1 MSSKTNFGNCLIAY
15 LLSALVITSCSN
27 PSPSNSTSNSSF
39 SSSQNCDNK
48 VRELETKIQE
58 LNTELEETKNQLR
71 EAEFELFEFSGFQYT
86 KTYNGVI
93 THYYDDI
100 RAAFDRAEDDIELL
114 ERKVSDLESDN
125 RSLKM
130 KLLYCE

>member
-1 MSSKTNFGNCLIAY
+1 MSSKTNFGNCLIAS
-15 LLSALVITSCSN
+15 LLCTLVITSCSN
-27 PSPSNSTSNSSF
+27 PSPSNSASNSSF
-39 SSSQNCDNK
+39 DSSQNCDSK

-58 LNTELEETKNQLR
+58 LNTELEETKTKLR

-100 RAAFDRAEDDIELL
+100 RAAFDRAENDIEEL
-114 ERKVSDLESDN
+114 ERKVSNLESDN

-130 KLLYCE
+130 KLLYCD

>member
-1 MSSKTNFGNCLIAY
+1 MFSKRKFPSC
-15 LLSALVITSCSN
+15 VITLLASAIALYSCSN
-27 PSPSNSTSNSSF
+27 PSPSNSSSNSTF
-39 SSSQNCDNK
+39 GSSQNCDTK

-58 LNTELEETKNQLR
+58 LNTELEETKTKLR
-71 EAEFELFEFSGFQYT
+71 EAEFELFEFGGFKYT

-93 THYYDDI
+93 THYYEDI

-125 RSLKM
+125 RSLKL
-130 KLLYCE
+130 KLLYCD

>member
-1 MSSKTNFGNCLIAY
+1 MSSKTNFGNSLIPY
-15 LLSALVITSCSN
+15 LFSALVITSCSN
-27 PSPSNSTSNSSF
+27 PASSNSSSNSPLG
-39 SSSQNCDNK
+39 SSSNCDVK
-48 VRELETKIQE
+48 VRELENKVEE
-58 LNTELEETKNQLR
+58 LNTELEETKTKLR
-71 EAEFELFEFSGFQYT
+71 EAEFELFEFSGFKYT

-93 THYYDDI
+93 THYYEDI

-130 KLLYCE
+130 KLLYCD

>member
-1 MSSKTNFGNCLIAY
+1 MSSKTNFGNCLIAS
-15 LLSALVITSCSN
+15 LLCTLVITSCSN
-27 PSPSNSTSNSSF
+27 PSPSNSASNSSF
-39 SSSQNCDNK
+39 DSSQNCDSK

-58 LNTELEETKNQLR
+58 LNSELEETKTKLR

-100 RAAFDRAEDDIELL
+100 RAAFDRAEDDIEVL
-114 ERKVSDLESDN
+114 EDEISDLEYDN
-125 RSLKM
+125 RSLRA
-130 KLLYCE
+130 KLINCD

>member
-1 MSSKTNFGNCLIAY
+1 MHTNSK
-15 LLSALVITSCSN
+15 LLSGTLALLAVTCGIWSCSD
-27 PSPSNSTSNSSF
+27 SSISHSAGNSSF
-39 SSSQNCDNK
+39 SSTQNCENK
-48 VRELETKIQE
+48 VSELETKIEQ
-58 LNTELEETKNQLR
+58 LNTELEETKTKLR

-130 KLLYCE
+130 KLLYCD